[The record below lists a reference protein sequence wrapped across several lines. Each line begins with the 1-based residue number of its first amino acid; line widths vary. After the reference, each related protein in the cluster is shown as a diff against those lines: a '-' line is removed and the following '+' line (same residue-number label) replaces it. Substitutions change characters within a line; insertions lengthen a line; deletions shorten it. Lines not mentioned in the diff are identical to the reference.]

1 MPAGAPLGYECTNLL
16 LWYKSVKNVDLK
28 SKSTGISSRNDSN
41 CHENWK
47 WKLKISHRSW
57 QITSF
62 RELTPV
68 DFGFKPAFLTDLYQ
82 SNKFVH
88 SYPKGAPAGICTQKI
103 TNFAYIFQSKKEL
116 GWKYWFLSRSVAT
129 FARTKTCLDTHFN
142 LIRPKETPNELRI
155 RQCKQFCLR
164 MKF

>member
-16 LWYKSVKNVDLK
+16 LWYKSVKNAGLK
-28 SKSTGISSRNDSN
+28 PKSTGVSSRNDVI
-41 CHENWK
+41 CHDRWLIFNF
-47 WKLKISHRSW
+47 HFQFSW
-57 QITSF
+57 QFESF
-62 RELTPV
+62 RELIPV
-68 DFGFKPAFLTDLYQ
+68 DFDFKSAFLTDLYQ